1 MYEIETI
8 KIMDKI
14 YKFRIFVFYISKQG
28 LIQTFKIINKIE
40 SLHLINDLVVQFY
53 ELKREKFRRKRVK
66 NLGGVKLS
74 KKYIKETSD
83 KY

>member
-28 LIQTFKIINKIE
+28 LI
-40 SLHLINDLVVQFY
+40 
-53 ELKREKFRRKRVK
+53 
-66 NLGGVKLS
+66 
-74 KKYIKETSD
+74 
-83 KY
+83 